1 MKPALLL
8 AVALGI
14 VAPAQAWSDEHESTA
29 RIEQTVRAFTLQ
41 QARNFGG
48 TPRVTVTPV
57 DSRLQLAHCDKPLET
72 FLAPGAK
79 PVGRT
84 SIAVRCP
91 GANPWSIFV
100 QVEVRIAAD
109 VLVATHPLA
118 RGVPLT
124 ADDFTVQ
131 HQDLTV
137 VAAGALSDPTKVLG
151 QRLRYPV
158 AAGAILNTGLLERTP
173 IVKRGQTV
181 TVVSGR
187 NGFEVRQSAQAQA
200 DAAAG
205 DTLRVLNPLT
215 HRVVEGTVEADGS
228 VRVPL

>member
-1 MKPALLL
+1 MKSRPALALLL
-8 AVALGI
+8 VAI
-14 VAPAQAWSDEHESTA
+14 APAQAGSDDRESAA
-29 RIEQTVRAFTLQ
+29 RIEQTARAFTLQ
-41 QARNFGG
+41 QARQFGG
-48 TPRVTVTPV
+48 TPRVAVTPI
-57 DSRLQLAHCDKPLET
+57 DARLQLARCGKTLET
-72 FLAPGAK
+72 SLAPGAK

-91 GANPWSIFV
+91 GANPWSVYV

-124 ADDFTVQ
+124 TDDFTVQ

-137 VAAGALSDPTKVLG
+137 VAAGALSDPARVLG
-151 QRLRYPV
+151 RRLRYPV
-158 AAGAILNTGLLERTP
+158 VAGAILNAGLLERNL

-187 NGFEVRQSAQAQA
+187 DGLEVRQSAQAQA

-215 HRVVEGTVEADGS
+215 RRVIEGTVAADGS